1 MVKKTP
7 RQVAA
12 IKKAK
17 ENKDTSKEVAGL
29 HSKKDF
35 GSNQDFND
43 YKKLIR
49 DGMSPKDAFKTIKL
63 FRENQISNLVNHL
76 KERS

>member
-1 MVKKTP
+1 MVKKTLK
-7 RQVAA
+7 QIAA
-12 IKKAK
+12 IRKANQ
-17 ENKDTSKEVAGL
+17 NKDNSKEVAGL

-43 YKKLIR
+43 YKRLIK

>member
-1 MVKKTP
+1 MVKKTLK
-7 RQVAA
+7 QIAA
-12 IKKAK
+12 IRRANQ
-17 ENKDTSKEVAGL
+17 NKDNSKEVAGL

-43 YKKLIR
+43 YKRLIK